1 LKYLLFFIALVSIS
15 LALAENENDYLAYHQ
30 AIILAEE
37 RIADEKYGQA
47 LDIYAEVFN
56 SYDFIFLK
64 DYRIATQLALYEGQ
78 LELAFDYLR
87 KGIASGWEMKS
98 INKNDLLQELR
109 NSPEWKSIKNEYPSS
124 RKKYEA
130 KLDLELQKEVKKM
143 FGKDQRKAIKALFK
157 FSSKGQDRYAEKKFA
172 PHSEKQMS
180 DLDKIL
186 EKYGYPGEKLIG
198 NDIWMST
205 VLSHHNSISTQYN
218 KNDTLYHNLK
228 PKLREAVKQGEMSPY
243 EYALID
249 NWFIAVSTDR
259 VEKSYGYID
268 GLTVED
274 IPHSN
279 QLRKNI
285 GARSIETRNRLVDIQ
300 EKTGID
306 FYLEGGP
313 WQSGKILP

>member
-1 LKYLLFFIALVSIS
+1 MSLIPAFAKDDKNYL
-15 LALAENENDYLAYHQ
+15 DYHES
-30 AIILAEE
+30 IILAEE
-37 RIADEKYGQA
+37 MISEERYGQA
-47 LDIYAEVFN
+47 LEIYDKVFN
-56 SYDFIFLK
+56 SYEFIFLK
-64 DYRIATQLALYEGQ
+64 DYRIATQLALNEGQ
-78 LELAFDYLR
+78 MDLAFDYLR
-87 KGIASGWEMKS
+87 KGINSGWTMKS
-98 INKNDLLQELR
+98 IKKNELLKQLR
-109 NSPEWKSIKNEYPSS
+109 NLPQWKSIKDEYPSM
-124 RKKYEA
+124 RKKYEGRF
-130 KLDLELQKEVKKM
+130 DLELQKEVKKM

-172 PHSEKQMS
+172 PHSEKQMA
-180 DLDKIL
+180 DLDEIL

-218 KNDTLYHNLK
+218 ENDTIYNYMK
-228 PKLREAVKQGEMSPY
+228 PKLREAMKRGEMSPY

-268 GLTVED
+268 GLTDED
-274 IPHSN
+274 ISHSN

-313 WQSGKILP
+313 WQSGKILPE